1 MYRGIIKKNKFN
13 LKKINKIK
21 ISKALDKFENWFI
34 NYGDISYDRMD
45 FWSSKLGITGKS
57 IFYKNKILGAPIAI
71 IGLLSENYFPRIQ
84 NLFSKKHREVI
95 GDAHFAMSYM
105 NLYKINGNLDYL
117 KRAEYFLECMKRYS
131 TKGYSGY
138 CWGYNFGWQ
147 TYKGYWSSG
156 TPLVTITPY
165 AFWAF
170 KLHFEITNHEESK
183 EIVLSIAKFVLSDL
197 KEIVMPNGTYC
208 ASYSPD
214 SEDIVINSN
223 TYRAAVLLE
232 AYQINND
239 ETYKFAA
246 QRNIDFVLSYQG
258 DEGEWYYEAKPKD
271 KNFIDNFHTCF
282 VLRNLFQC
290 YLVNK
295 DERIFNAVVKGYN
308 YYINNLF
315 FKDGRPKHF
324 SKAKY
329 AKLRKYEMYDYAEGI
344 KLGILLKDFIPNA
357 FQKSID
363 LAIDLVDH
371 FQTEK
376 GHFLTRVTTFGF
388 KHKVPY
394 LRWPQAQLF
403 YSLTKLLKEI

>member
-1 MYRGIIKKNKFN
+1 MMKKENKKEIIRGIKRFQEWH
-13 LKKINKIK
+13 
-21 ISKALDKFENWFI
+21 SDF
-34 NYGDISYDRMD
+34 GDISYDRMD
-45 FWSSKLGITGKS
+45 FWSSKLGVKGKS
-57 IFYKNKILGAPIAI
+57 IFYKNKILGAPFAI

-95 GDAHFAMSYM
+95 GDAHFAMSYL
-105 NLYKINGNLDYL
+105 NLFELEGNTSHL
-117 KRAEYFLECMKRYS
+117 KRSEHFLKCMKEYA

-147 TYKGYWSSG
+147 TYTGYWNSG
-156 TPLVTITPY
+156 IPLITITPY

-170 KLHFEITNHEESK
+170 KKHYEITNNTESK
-183 EIVLSIAKFVLSDL
+183 EVALSIAKFALDDL
-197 KEIVMPNGTYC
+197 QEITMPNGTTC
-208 ASYSPD
+208 ASYSPV
-214 SEDIVINSN
+214 SKDIVINAN

-232 AYQINND
+232 AYQMNND
-239 ETYKFAA
+239 NNYKLAA
-246 QRNIDFVLSYQG
+246 LRNIDFVLSYQG
-258 DEGEWYYEAKPKD
+258 ENGEWYYEAKPAKN
-271 KNFIDNFHTCF
+271 NFIDNFHTCF

-290 YLVNK
+290 YLVTK
-295 DERIFNAVVKGYN
+295 DERILNAVKRGYE

-344 KLGILLKDFIPNA
+344 KLGVLLKDYIPEA
-357 FQKSID
+357 LQKSKD
-363 LAIDLVDH
+363 LAIDLVSN
-371 FQTEK
+371 FQTVK